1 MEPMPRSAR
10 ILVALAPL
18 LATLPAG
25 AALAQEGGTPVG
37 GDPQQAVGIGGT
49 QTTTTYQ
56 QQGVPGPGV
65 DLESHLGSGSHA
77 TTDTTNS
84 TDGFDY
90 NKRGTAS
97 AGSKGNKDGQYVL
110 EGGAVPQSHTVK
122 RGDTLW
128 SISGQYY
135 NSPYKWPQLW
145 AQNPQILN
153 PHWIYPGD
161 RLRLRDTNFRI
172 GGSDRAVAPETIFL
186 RDYGWVDDPDRD
198 TWGELVG
205 SPSEHMIV
213 DNEIEVYIQLDD
225 DVKVELGDE
234 LSIFRVLK
242 TWKGEE
248 ADAPGEL
255 VSVRGTVVVDKIN
268 NKTHIARAR
277 ITETID
283 TIERGALVGRVAR
296 KFAVVPPVTNEK
308 YVEARIMTSVYP
320 HAFFGGNQ
328 IVFLDRGEKDGVQP
342 GNRFLAVERVDKWV
356 QNLGGAGYFGSRRPL
371 VEDDKPGQY
380 DQLKIDGPIDDYPD
394 ELYAEIRVISVRDH
408 TCMAIVTESAYEVER
423 DAVLIMKKGF

>member
-1 MEPMPRSAR
+1 MPRPAR
-10 ILVALAPL
+10 HLVALLAAPV
-18 LATLPAG
+18 LAVGPS
-25 AALAQEGGTPVG
+25 AALAQEAPVTGGSPVPVQVG
-37 GDPQQAVGIGGT
+37 GGGT

-56 QQGVPGPGV
+56 PQGVPAPGT
-65 DLESHLGSGSHA
+65 DLEGHLGSGSHA

-84 TDGFDY
+84 NDTFDY
-90 NKRGTAS
+90 NKRGSS
-97 AGSKGNKDGQYVL
+97 APSIRGGKNGQYVL

-128 SISGQYY
+128 SISGTYY

-161 RLRLRDTNFRI
+161 RIRLRDTNFKV
-172 GGSDRAVAPETIFL
+172 GGPDRAVAPETIFL
-186 RDYGWVDDPDRD
+186 RDYGWVDDPDKD

-234 LSIFRVLK
+234 LSIFRPLK
-242 TWKGEE
+242 TWTGEE

-268 NKTHIARAR
+268 NKTHIVRAK

-283 TIERGALVGRVAR
+283 TIERGNLVGRVAR
-296 KFAVVPPVTNEK
+296 KFDVVPPVTNEK
-308 YVEARIMTSVYP
+308 YVEARIMTSIYP

-328 IVFLDRGEKDGVQP
+328 VVFLDRGEKDGVQP
-342 GNRFLAVERVDKWV
+342 GNRFLAVERTDKWV
-356 QNLGGAGYFGSRRPL
+356 EHLGGAGYFASRRAL
-371 VEDDKPGQY
+371 VEDDKTGNY
-380 DQLKIDGPIDDYPD
+380 DQMKIDGPIDDYPD
-394 ELYAEIRVISVRDH
+394 ELYAEFRVVSVRDH

>member
-18 LATLPAG
+18 LASLPG
-25 AALAQEGGTPVG
+25 AALAQESPQVGGNPQPVPGGGTS
-37 GDPQQAVGIGGT
+37 
-49 QTTTTYQ
+49 TTTTYQ

-65 DLESHLGSGSHA
+65 DLEGHLGSGSHA
-77 TTDTTNS
+77 TTDASNS

-90 NKRGTAS
+90 NKRGGAS
-97 AGSKGNKDGQYVL
+97 AGVKGNKDGQYVL

-161 RLRLRDTNFRI
+161 RLRLRDTNFHV
-172 GGSDRAVAPETIFL
+172 GGADRAVAPETIFL

-308 YVEARIMTSVYP
+308 YVEARIMTSIYP

-328 IVFLDRGEKDGVQP
+328 VVFLDRGEKDGVQP
-342 GNRFLAVERVDKWV
+342 GNRFLAVERTDKWV
-356 QNLGGAGYFGSRRPL
+356 QNLGGAGYFASRRVL
-371 VEDDKPGQY
+371 VEDDSPGNY

>member
-1 MEPMPRSAR
+1 MSLRAR
-10 ILVALAPL
+10 YLAALAPL
-18 LATLPAG
+18 LAALPS
-25 AALAQEGGTPVG
+25 AALAQEAQPSGGEPFQVQVG
-37 GDPQQAVGIGGT
+37 GGGT

-56 QQGVPGPGV
+56 QQGVPAPGV
-65 DLESHLGSGSHA
+65 DLEGHLGSGSHA

-84 TDGFDY
+84 KDTFDF
-90 NKRGTAS
+90 NKRGSGS
-97 AGSKGNKDGQYVL
+97 AGIQGGKNGQYVL
-110 EGGAVPQSHTVK
+110 EGGAVPQSHTVR

-128 SISGQYY
+128 SISGTYY

-161 RLRLRDTNFRI
+161 RIRLRDTSFHI
-172 GGSDRAVAPETIFL
+172 GGPDRAVAPETIFL
-186 RDYGWVDDPDRD
+186 RDYGWVDDPDKD

-234 LSIFRVLK
+234 LSIFRPLK
-242 TWKGEE
+242 TWTGEE
-248 ADAPGEL
+248 ADAAGEL
-255 VSVRGTVVVDKIN
+255 VSVRGTAVIDKIN
-268 NKTHIARAR
+268 NKTHIVRAK

-283 TIERGALVGRVAR
+283 TIERGNLVGRVAR
-296 KFAVVPPVTNEK
+296 KFDVVPPVTNEK
-308 YVEARIMTSVYP
+308 YVEARILTSIYP

-328 IVFLDRGEKDGVQP
+328 VVFLDRGEKDGVKP
-342 GNRFLAVERVDKWV
+342 GNRFLAVERTDKWV
-356 QNLGGAGYFGSRRPL
+356 EHLGTAGYFASRRPL
-371 VEDDKPGQY
+371 VEDDQPGNY
-380 DQLKIDGPIDDYPD
+380 DQLKTDGPIEDYPD
-394 ELYAEIRVISVRDH
+394 ELYAEFRVLSVRDH
-408 TCMAIVTESAYEVER
+408 TCMAIVTESAFEVER